1 MSTGPPTRTLLYL
14 MRRSPYGSSHALE
27 ALESA
32 LVAAVF
38 EQRVRVLFRDDG
50 VWQLVQ
56 DQDAGALGTRTL
68 ARVATALPEYDVDD
82 LYVCADSL
90 RARNLTPK
98 DLVLPAQPLDA
109 AGQRALLLAADA
121 VLND

>member
-1 MSTGPPTRTLLYL
+1 MTTTRSLLFL

-32 LVAAVF
+32 LVAGVF
-38 EQRVRVLFRDDG
+38 EQRVTVLFRDDG
-50 VWQLVQ
+50 VWQLVK
-56 DQDAGALGTRTL
+56 DQDGSVLGTRTL
-68 ARVATALPEYDVDD
+68 ARVATALPEYDIDD

-90 RARNLTPK
+90 AARGLGLE
-98 DLVLPAQPLDA
+98 DLVLDVQPLDA
-109 AGQRALLLAADA
+109 AAQRDKLLAADA